1 MPKATSRSEYKP
13 DVPTLYLALELGRAQ
28 WKLGFSTRL
37 GERPRLRTIAGGNL
51 LELASEIAAAKK
63 FFGLSRDCRVLSC
76 YEAGRD
82 GFWLHRALVEAGV
95 ESLVVDSS
103 SIEVNR
109 RQRKAK
115 TDALDARKLLDLLMR
130 FDLGSRH
137 VWSVVRVPTLEQED
151 ARHLHRELRTLKT
164 DQTRLRNRIR
174 GLLFG
179 QGIRVGAISGRL
191 DLDRLRC
198 WDGKPL
204 LAGLRRRLV
213 AELEHLTS
221 IHRRIL
227 DLEVARRAALATS
240 SERSLAQTAKL
251 MRLRGLGPNASWLF
265 AHELFGWRE
274 LRNRRQVGGLAGLV
288 PTPHASGDST
298 RERGISKA
306 GIRSVRHMAIEIAW
320 RWTHFQPRSAL
331 TRWYQQRFGKGGPR
345 LRRIG
350 IVALARKLL
359 VALWRYLEFDEVPQ
373 GAKLKP
379 A

>member
-1 MPKATSRSEYKP
+1 MPKATSRREYKSAA
-13 DVPTLYLALELGRAQ
+13 PTLFLALELGRSQ

-37 GERPRLRTIAGGNL
+37 DQRPRVRAIAGGNL
-51 LELASEIAAAKK
+51 LALASEISLARE
-63 FFGLSRDCRVLSC
+63 FFGLDRTSRVLSC

-82 GFWLHRALVEAGV
+82 GFWLHRALLEAGV

-115 TDALDARKLLDLLMR
+115 TDGLDVRKLLDLLIR
-130 FDLGSRH
+130 FDLGSRK
-137 VWSVVRVPTLEQED
+137 VWSVVRVPTPEQED
-151 ARHLHRELRTLKT
+151 SRHLHRELRTLKT
-164 DQTRLRNRIR
+164 DQTRLRNRLC

-191 DLDRLRC
+191 DLDSLRC
-198 WDGKPL
+198 WDGTPL
-204 LAGLRRRLV
+204 LPGLRRRLV
-213 AELEHLTS
+213 AELEHLTK

-227 DLEVARRAALATS
+227 DLEVERRAALATS
-240 SERSLAQTAKL
+240 NERSLAQTAKL
-251 MRLRGLGPNASWLF
+251 MRLRGLGPNAAWLF

-274 LRNRRQVGGLAGLV
+274 LRNRRQVGGLAGLT
-288 PTPHASGDST
+288 PTPYASGDSI

-331 TRWYQQRFGKGGPR
+331 SRWYQERFGQAGSR

-359 VALWRYLEFDEVPQ
+359 VAFWRYLEFDEVPQ
-373 GAKLKP
+373 GAQLKP
-379 A
+379 I

>member
-1 MPKATSRSEYKP
+1 MSRATSRSEYKP
-13 DVPTLYLALELGRAQ
+13 AHPTLYLALELGRSQ

-37 GERPRLRTIAGGNL
+37 GERPRLRTMAGGNL
-51 LELASEIAAAKK
+51 LELASEVASAEK
-63 FFGLSRDCRVLSC
+63 FFGLPRECRVLSC

-82 GFWLHRALVEAGV
+82 GFWIHRALVAAGV
-95 ESLVVDSS
+95 ENLVVDSS

-115 TDALDARKLLDLLMR
+115 TDALDARKLLDLLIR

-137 VWSVVRVPTLEQED
+137 VWSVVRVPTPEQED

-179 QGIRVGAISGRL
+179 QGLRVGAISGRL

-204 LAGLRRRLV
+204 LPSLRRRLE

-221 IHRRIL
+221 VHRRIL
-227 DLEVARRAALATS
+227 DLEALRRAALAAS

-251 MRLRGLGPNASWLF
+251 MRLRGLGHNASWLF

-274 LRNRRQVGGLAGLV
+274 LRNRRQVGGLAGLTA
-288 PTPHASGDST
+288 TPHASGDSM

-306 GIRSVRHMAIEIAW
+306 GIRSVRHMAVEIAW
-320 RWTHFQPRSAL
+320 RWLHFQPRSAL
-331 TRWYQQRFGKGGPR
+331 ACWYQQRFGKAGPR

-359 VALWRYLEFDEVPQ
+359 VAFWRYLEFDEVPR